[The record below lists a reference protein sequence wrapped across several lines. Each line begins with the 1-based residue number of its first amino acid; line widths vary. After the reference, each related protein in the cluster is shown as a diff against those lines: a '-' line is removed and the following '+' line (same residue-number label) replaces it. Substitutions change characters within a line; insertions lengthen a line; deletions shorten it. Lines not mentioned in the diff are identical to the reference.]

1 MCRRHPIGEVV
12 GCGWRTIFEERTR
25 VLTYSADEPRRS
37 VRATKG
43 QHTKM
48 DLLDQPADMKK
59 KTKKGGKKQAA
70 QDDGDEVEVIRCICG
85 VRATSDDDDEPW
97 IACDKCHVWQH
108 NICVGV
114 STFDDELPE
123 NYMCEECDPVFHKP
137 LLDGIKR
144 GEKLWEENRRAFEQ
158 AQQEEEDASKK
169 KGKKGK
175 GKRTSDPKSEMSQT
189 SNGKAKSPSTPVP
202 EAKKEKKEPARAG
215 SSKRKSTHESHEEPS
230 KVSKTVLHTVKHANM
245 SQEQQSKVRKV
256 THSAPKSPTTT
267 VASKII
273 DLESD
278 RQGGAK
284 LIQKGLLFSIPE
296 AIKTKV
302 YTFTSGETLESKSEG
317 LALEVEDAV
326 YQTHPDKNSYS
337 KQARALFSNIK
348 HNQEL
353 CNGLLTK
360 TLLPSHLAV
369 MTTDDMASK
378 ELKRETAEMKA
389 RADKQSIMITED
401 GPRVRR
407 THKGE
412 EIIEGDGFAIP
423 AETTTSTTTRRRISS
438 DPNSEAQPRSR
449 EGSPAGNEVEL
460 PGDLDSYRSH
470 DGIRGGGNMPQ
481 QQSLSIETKNQNQ
494 LRKQSLHGDFDI
506 NKVFSSVQQ
515 SPTGP
520 PPSHV
525 RRPSTNAPPAGGAGF
540 DPEIDKLLADEDGN
554 ESPPYSPAEYDS
566 DPSIVWRGVVT
577 MDSIAKFSAT
587 AKHVAGADLTRS
599 PTPLPWSDILQKE
612 LRIAGR
618 IDQEKANEY
627 LCSLRYSPPTDVV
640 VVNITPAGEAAT
652 RGFKEMF
659 DYFHSK
665 NRYGVLTNKGVGNIR
680 DTYLVPVAPSPAS
693 LPDFVVNLEGHKLPE
708 NRTEPSIIIA
718 LVIRSEWQPEN
729 YRGFDGAA
737 DARSPSLQSHPSR
750 QMSISGTGPQL
761 SPISSQTPPFSGG
774 PPSQS
779 PHPPPLLQEDLQRRQ
794 QQKTDQRQG
803 EETAAMILGE
813 FVHAPTVGFLMPQAF
828 QMRALEWEVIRSILE
843 TDERARSDLQH
854 LSQVLEIRMAQQPQ
868 GPPAP
873 IRS

>member
-1 MCRRHPIGEVV
+1 MAAISTSPRGRSAVAVKESLHTTA
-12 GCGWRTIFEERTR
+12 W
-25 VLTYSADEPRRS
+25 VLTYLTDEPRRS

-48 DLLDQPADMKK
+48 DLLDHQTDMKK
-59 KTKKGGKKQAA
+59 KTTKKGAKKQAV
-70 QDDGDEVEVIRCICG
+70 QEEGDEVEVIRCVCG
-85 VRATSDDDDEPW
+85 ARATSPDDDEPW

-123 NYMCEECDPVFHKP
+123 NYMCEECDPAYHKP
-137 LLDGIKR
+137 LLDAIGR
-144 GEKLWEENRRAFEQ
+144 GEKPWEDNRRAFEQ
-158 AQQEEEDASKK
+158 RQQEEEDAAKK
-169 KGKKGK
+169 KSKKGK
-175 GKRTSDPKSEMSQT
+175 GKRTSDPKSELSQA

-202 EAKKEKKEPARAG
+202 DVKKEKKESARAG
-215 SSKRKSTHESHEEPS
+215 NSKRKSTHDDESS
-230 KVSKTVLHTVKHANM
+230 KVCRMTHKEAKYANM
-245 SQEQQSKVRKV
+245 SKEPQSKVRKV
-256 THSAPKSPTTT
+256 THPAPNSPAVTL
-267 VASKII
+267 APKII

-284 LIQKGLLFSIPE
+284 LIHKALIASIPE
-296 AIKTKV
+296 AVKTKV
-302 YTFTSGETLESKSEG
+302 YSYSTGETLESKAER
-317 LALEVEDAV
+317 LAIEVEDAV

-337 KQARALFSNIK
+337 KQARALFNNIK

-360 TLLPSHLAV
+360 TLAPSHLAV

-389 RADKQSIMITED
+389 RSDKQSIMITED

-407 THKGE
+407 THKGD
-412 EIIEGDGFAIP
+412 EIIEGDDFAVP
-423 AETTTSTTTRRRISS
+423 TETTTSTTTRRRFSS
-438 DPNSEAQPRSR
+438 DPGTEISPQSR
-449 EGSPAGNEVEL
+449 EGSAARDEVEL
-460 PGDLDSYRSH
+460 PHDIDSSRPH
-470 DGIRGGGNMPQ
+470 DAHALPKQ
-481 QQSLSIETKNQNQ
+481 PLSVETKHQNQ
-494 LRKQSLHGDFDI
+494 PRKQSSHSDFDI

-515 SPTGP
+515 SPTGAS
-520 PPSHV
+520 PSHA
-525 RRPSTNAPPAGGAGF
+525 RRPSNAPPVGGAGY
-540 DPEIDKLLADEDGN
+540 DPDIDKLLADEDGN

-566 DPSIVWRGVVT
+566 DPSIIWRGVVT
-577 MDSIAKFSAT
+577 MDSIAKFPA
-587 AKHVAGADLTRS
+587 AARHVGGADLTRS
-599 PTPLPWSDILQKE
+599 STPLQWSDILQKE

-640 VVNITPAGEAAT
+640 IVNVTPTGEAAS

-680 DTYLVPVAPSPAS
+680 DTYLVPVAPSPAN
-693 LPDFVVNLEGHKLPE
+693 LPDFIVNLEGHKLPE
-708 NRTEPSIIIA
+708 NRTEPIIVIA
-718 LVIRSEWQPEN
+718 LVIRNEWNPQMLKS
-729 YRGFDGAA
+729 YDGAA
-737 DARSPSLQSHPSR
+737 EARSPSLQSHSSR
-750 QMSISGTGPQL
+750 QMSISGTGPQM
-761 SPISSQTPPFSGG
+761 SPIASQTPAFASET
-774 PPSQS
+774 PSQS
-779 PHPPPLLQEDLQRRQ
+779 PHPLSQLSQEDLQRRQ
-794 QQKTDQRQG
+794 QQKIDQRQG

-843 TDERARSDLQH
+843 SDERARSDLQH
-854 LSQVLEIRMAQQPQ
+854 LSQVLEIRMAQQPP
-868 GPPAP
+868 GSAVP